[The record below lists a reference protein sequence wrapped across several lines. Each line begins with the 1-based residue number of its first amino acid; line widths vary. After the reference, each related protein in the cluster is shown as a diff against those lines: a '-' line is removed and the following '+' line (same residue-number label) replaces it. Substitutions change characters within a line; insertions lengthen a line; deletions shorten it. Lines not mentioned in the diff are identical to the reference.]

1 MNSTFETLDD
11 NRVKLSVE
19 VEEAEFDAAL
29 DAAFKRIARE
39 VRMPGFRPGK
49 APRRL
54 LEAQLGHQVGRDEA
68 LRESLPDYYARAV
81 VEHDVDVISPPEIE
95 ITTGQESGVVAF
107 DALVEIRPTVN
118 AAGYNGLRVEIPSP
132 TVPDEDVDEQ
142 IDHMRGQFAELAAVD
157 RPAIDGY
164 HVTIDITGTIDGEE
178 VAGLTTSDYDYEV
191 GSGAVVEEIDENLRG
206 SKPGDIFEFDADHPD
221 SDEDGTLH
229 FRILVKDV
237 KESVL
242 PDLDDEFASDNS
254 EFETVDELRDDMRA
268 RMSQMRV
275 AMARMAL
282 QQNTAEALAA
292 LVDDEVPEAMIDGE
306 VHARL
311 QDFAGRLEQQGADL
325 EGYLAEMDKTAEE
338 MVAEFRQPAEQAVR
352 VDLGL
357 RAVAHAE
364 DLWPDDSAVDEELE
378 RAVGDSGQDV
388 SEVRDRLAGAGQ
400 LSGLRADLAKRAALD
415 WLTENVE
422 LVDEDGD
429 PIDRDMLETP
439 DVAADGD
446 DVVAQTTDI
455 PDTAD
460 TEDIDADGENE

>member
-19 VEEAEFDAAL
+19 VEEAEFETAV
-29 DAAFKRIARE
+29 DAAFRRIARE

-95 ITTGQESGVVAF
+95 ITMGQESGAVAF

-132 TVPDEDVDEQ
+132 MVPDDEIDEQ
-142 IDHMRGQFAELAAVD
+142 VDLMRGQFAELAEVD
-157 RPAIDGY
+157 HPAIDGY

-178 VAGLTTSDYDYEV
+178 MAGLTTSDYDYEV

-206 SKPGDIFEFDADHPD
+206 TRPGDILEFDAAHPD
-221 SDEDGTLH
+221 TDEDGTLH
-229 FRILVKDV
+229 FRILVKEV
-237 KESVL
+237 KQAVL

-254 EFETVDELRDDMRA
+254 EFETVDELRVDMRT
-268 RMSQMRV
+268 RMSTMRI
-275 AMARMAL
+275 ARARMAL
-282 QQNTAEALAA
+282 QQHTAEALAG
-292 LVDDEVPEAMIDGE
+292 LIDDDVPEAMIDGE
-306 VHARL
+306 VSSLLHE
-311 QDFAGRLEQQGADL
+311 FAGRLEQQGADL
-325 EGYLAEMDKTAEE
+325 EEYLAGIGKTIEE
-338 MVAEFRQPAEQAVR
+338 MAADFRDPAEQAVR

-357 RAVAHAE
+357 RAVADAE
-364 DLWPDDSAVDEELE
+364 RLWPDDDAIDEELE
-378 RAVGDSGQDV
+378 RAVGDSGEDV
-388 SEVRDRLAGAGQ
+388 AHVRERLVETGR
-400 LSGLRADLAKRAALD
+400 LSGLRADLAKKAALE

-422 LVDEDGD
+422 LVDEEGD
-429 PIDRDMLETP
+429 SIDRDMLEFP
-439 DVAADGD
+439 EVPADGD
-446 DVVAQTTDI
+446 DLDAA
-455 PDTAD
+455 AD
-460 TEDIDADGENE
+460 TEDQAAEGDNE